1 MQLSSLNMTPLIDMH
16 CIDSKSLSSIHVV
29 DDVGLLEKLLV
40 LDEVALPVEP
50 PVELVVLLPP
60 GVAGGG
66 CELVLIQGV
75 LRWKKGLENGC

>member
-1 MQLSSLNMTPLIDMH
+1 MH
-16 CIDSKSLSSIHVV
+16 CIHGKSLSSIHVV
-29 DDVGLLEKLLV
+29 DDVSLLEKLLV

-66 CELVLIQGV
+66 CCELVFIQGV
-75 LRWKKGLENGC
+75 LWLVEER

>member
-1 MQLSSLNMTPLIDMH
+1 MQLGSLSHFLQIDIH
-16 CIDSKSLSSIHVV
+16 CIYSKSLSSIHVV

-75 LRWKKGLENGC
+75 LRWKRG